1 MTADG
6 SAVAFPAGPPAAGG
20 RPLENQ
26 PANGL
31 EAGIRLDF
39 REEMSYGDYLHLDE
53 LLSAQHPRS
62 LPVAHDELL
71 FIIQHQTS
79 ELWLKLLLHE
89 LVGARDGL
97 RVDDVGLALKR
108 LARVKNILHTLTDQW
123 AILATLT
130 PSEYLG
136 FRDSL
141 ASSSGFQSFQYR
153 AVEFILGNKNAGMLQ
168 MFEQDPPAHALL
180 TELLNAPTL
189 YDEFLAYLARQGH
202 PIPASVTERDVTEAH
217 HFTPELIDNFKVI
230 YDAPAE
236 FWSAY
241 ETCEALVDVEDAF
254 QFWRFRHLKTVVRM
268 IGNKT
273 GTGGSSG
280 ASFLRKA
287 LDRTFFPELYSVRT
301 ALD

>member
-1 MTADG
+1 MT
-6 SAVAFPAGPPAAGG
+6 SQEPAAD
-20 RPLENQ
+20 
-26 PANGL
+26 GL

-53 LLSAQHPRS
+53 LLGAQHPRS
-62 LPVAHDELL
+62 QTAAHDELL

-89 LVGARDGL
+89 LVGAREGL
-97 RVDDVGLALKR
+97 RTDDIGLALKR

-123 AILATLT
+123 TILATLT
-130 PSEYLG
+130 PSEYLS

-141 ASSSGFQSFQYR
+141 ANASGFQSFQYR
-153 AVEFILGNKNAGMLQ
+153 AVEFILGNKNASMLQ
-168 MFEQDPPAHALL
+168 MFVQDPMSHQQLAGY
-180 TELLNAPTL
+180 LNSPTL
-189 YDEFLAYLARQGH
+189 YDEFLAYLARHGQS
-202 PIPASVTERDVTEAH
+202 IPAAVLDRDVTEAH
-217 HFTPELIDNFKVI
+217 HFTPELVDAFKVI
-230 YDAPAE
+230 YAAPAE
-236 FWSAY
+236 HWSLY

-254 QFWRFRHLKTVVRM
+254 QFWRFRHLKTVERM

-287 LDRTFFPELYSVRT
+287 LERTFFPELYSVRT

>member
-1 MTADG
+1 MIEDG
-6 SAVAFPAGPPAAGG
+6 SAVTAGAGAPTAGG
-20 RPLENQ
+20 QPVDDQ

-62 LPVAHDELL
+62 RPAAHDELL

-89 LVGARDGL
+89 LVGAREGL

-130 PSEYLG
+130 PSEYLS

-153 AVEFILGNKNAGMLQ
+153 AVEFILGNKNASMLQ
-168 MFEQDPPAHALL
+168 MFEQDPAAHAQLN
-180 TELLNAPTL
+180 ELLNAPTL

-217 HFTPELIDNFKVI
+217 QFTPELVDIFKVI

-236 FWSAY
+236 HWSSY

-287 LDRTFFPELYSVRT
+287 LDRTFFPEVYSVRT

>member
-1 MTADG
+1 MTDQG
-6 SAVAFPAGPPAAGG
+6 PAAD
-20 RPLENQ
+20 
-26 PANGL
+26 GL

-39 REEMSYGDYLHLDE
+39 REEMSYGDYLHLGQ
-53 LLSAQHPRS
+53 LLGAQHPRS
-62 LPVAHDELL
+62 RPAAHDELL

-89 LVGARDGL
+89 LVGAREGL
-97 RVDDVGLALKR
+97 RTDDIGLALKR

-130 PSEYLG
+130 PSEYLS

-153 AVEFILGNKNAGMLQ
+153 AVEFILGNKNANMLQ
-168 MFEQDPPAHALL
+168 MFVQDPMAHEQL
-180 TELLNAPTL
+180 TGYLTSPTL
-189 YDEFLAYLARQGH
+189 YDEFVAYLSRHGH
-202 PIPASVTERDVTEAH
+202 PVSAAVTERDVTEPH
-217 HFTPELIDNFKVI
+217 RYTPELVDIFKVI
-230 YDAPAE
+230 YAAPAE
-236 FWSAY
+236 HWSLY

-254 QFWRFRHLKTVVRM
+254 QFWRFRHLKTVERM

-280 ASFLRKA
+280 ATFLRKA

>member
-1 MTADG
+1 MTNG
-6 SAVAFPAGPPAAGG
+6 EPAAD
-20 RPLENQ
+20 R
-26 PANGL
+26 L

-53 LLSAQHPRS
+53 LLGAQHPRS
-62 LPVAHDELL
+62 RPAAHDELL

-89 LVGARDGL
+89 LVGAREGL
-97 RVDDVGLALKR
+97 RTDDIGLALKR

-130 PSEYLG
+130 PSEYLS

-153 AVEFILGNKNAGMLQ
+153 AVELILGNKHAGMLQ
-168 MFEQDPPAHALL
+168 MFVQDPMAHEQL
-180 TELLNAPTL
+180 TGFLTTPTL
-189 YDEFLAYLARQGH
+189 YDEFLAYLSRHGL
-202 PIPASVTERDVTEAH
+202 PIPAAVTERDITEPH
-217 HFTPELIDNFKVI
+217 HFTAELIDTFKVI
-230 YDAPAE
+230 YASPAE
-236 FWSAY
+236 HWSLY
-241 ETCEALVDVEDAF
+241 ETCEALIDVEDAF
-254 QFWRFRHLKTVVRM
+254 QFWRFRHLKTVERM

-280 ASFLRKA
+280 ATFLRKA

-301 ALD
+301 ALE

>member
-1 MTADG
+1 MTNQE
-6 SAVAFPAGPPAAGG
+6 PAAGG
-20 RPLENQ
+20 LES
-26 PANGL
+26 
-31 EAGIRLDF
+31 GIRLDF

-53 LLSAQHPRS
+53 LLGAQHPLSR
-62 LPVAHDELL
+62 PAAHDELL

-89 LVGARDGL
+89 LVGARSGL
-97 RVDDVGLALKR
+97 RDDDIGLALKR

-130 PSEYLG
+130 PSEYLS
-136 FRDSL
+136 FRDTL
-141 ASSSGFQSFQYR
+141 ANSSGFQSFQYR
-153 AVEFILGNKNAGMLQ
+153 AVEFILGNKNSRMLE
-168 MFEQDPPAHALL
+168 MFVQDPMAHERL
-180 TELLNAPTL
+180 TAFLTTPTL
-189 YDEFLAYLARQGH
+189 YDEFVAYLSRHGQ
-202 PIPASVTERDVTEAH
+202 PVPAAVTERDVTEPH
-217 HFTPELIDNFKVI
+217 QFSPELVDTFKVI
-230 YDAPAE
+230 YAAPAE
-236 FWSAY
+236 HWSLY

-254 QFWRFRHLKTVVRM
+254 QFWRFRHLKTVERM

>member
-1 MTADG
+1 VWLWTFAEATEVAGMTND
-6 SAVAFPAGPPAAGG
+6 AAPG
-20 RPLENQ
+20 
-26 PANGL
+26 GL

-39 REEMSYGDYLHLDE
+39 RDEMSYGDYLHLDE
-53 LLSAQHPRS
+53 LLGAQHPRS
-62 LPVAHDELL
+62 RPAAHDELL

-97 RVDDVGLALKR
+97 RTDDIGLALKR

-123 AILATLT
+123 TILATLT
-130 PSEYLG
+130 PSEYLS

-141 ASSSGFQSFQYR
+141 ANSSGFQSFQYR

-168 MFEQDPPAHALL
+168 MFVQDPMAHQQL
-180 TELLNAPTL
+180 TRYLTSPTL
-189 YDEFLAYLARQGH
+189 YDEFLAYLSRHGQ
-202 PIPASVTERDVTEAH
+202 PIPASVTERDVTQAH
-217 HFTPELIDNFKVI
+217 QFTPELVDTFKVI
-230 YDAPAE
+230 YAAPAE
-236 FWSAY
+236 HWSLY

-254 QFWRFRHLKTVVRM
+254 QFWRFRHLKTVERM

-280 ASFLRKA
+280 ATFLRKA

>member
-1 MTADG
+1 MIDEG
-6 SAVAFPAGPPAAGG
+6 PAVAAAERGPTAGDEPAGDI
-20 RPLENQ
+20 
-26 PANGL
+26 

-39 REEMSYGDYLHLDE
+39 REEMSYGDYLHLGE

-62 LPVAHDELL
+62 RPVAHDELL

-89 LVGARDGL
+89 LMGARQGL
-97 RVDDVGLALKR
+97 RANDVGLALKR
-108 LARVKNILHTLTDQW
+108 LARVKGILHTLTDQW
-123 AILATLT
+123 TILATLT
-130 PSEYLG
+130 PSEYLS

-141 ASSSGFQSFQYR
+141 ASASGFQSFQYR
-153 AVEFILGNKNAGMLQ
+153 AVEFILGNKNATMLQ
-168 MFEQDPPAHALL
+168 MFEQDRPAHALL
-180 TELLNAPTL
+180 TDLLNSPTL
-189 YDEFLAYLARQGH
+189 YDEFVAYLSRQGH
-202 PIPASVTERDVTEAH
+202 PVPASVLERDVSQAH
-217 HFTPELIDNFKVI
+217 HFTPELVETFKTF

-236 FWSAY
+236 HWSEY
-241 ETCEALVDVEDAF
+241 ETCEALVDLEDAF

-268 IGNKT
+268 IGHKT

-280 ASFLRKA
+280 ATFLRKA

>member
-1 MTADG
+1 MTTERPVIAE
-6 SAVAFPAGPPAAGG
+6 PETNPTAGPAT
-20 RPLENQ
+20 EI
-26 PANGL
+26 

-39 REEMSYGDYLHLDE
+39 REEMSYGDYLHLAE
-53 LLSAQHPRS
+53 LLGAQHPLS
-62 LPVAHDELL
+62 KPAAHDELL

-89 LVGARDGL
+89 LIGARDGL
-97 RVDDVGLALKR
+97 RTDDIGLALKR
-108 LARVKNILHTLTDQW
+108 LARVKGILHTLTDQW
-123 AILATLT
+123 TILATLT
-130 PSEYLG
+130 PSEYLS
-136 FRDSL
+136 FRNSL

-153 AVEFILGNKNAGMLQ
+153 AVEFMLGNKNARMLQ
-168 MFEQDPPAHALL
+168 MFEQDPAAHALL
-180 TELLNAPTL
+180 ADLLNSPTL
-189 YDEFLAYLARQGH
+189 YDEFLAHLSRRGH
-202 PIPASVTERDVTEAH
+202 PVPLSALDRDVTEAH
-217 HFTPELIDNFKVI
+217 TFVPELVEVFKAI

-236 FWSAY
+236 NWSQY

-254 QFWRFRHLKTVVRM
+254 QFWRFRHLKTVERM
-268 IGNKT
+268 IGGKV

>member
-1 MTADG
+1 MTTEG
-6 SAVAFPAGPPAAGG
+6 QAVADTGGTPAAG
-20 RPLENQ
+20 
-26 PANGL
+26 PATEI

-39 REEMSYGDYLHLDE
+39 REEMSYGDYLHLQE
-53 LLSAQHPRS
+53 LLGAQHPLS
-62 LPVAHDELL
+62 KPAAHDELL

-89 LVGARDGL
+89 LTGAREGL
-97 RVDDVGLALKR
+97 RTDDIGLALKR
-108 LARVKNILHTLTDQW
+108 LARVKGILHTLTDQW
-123 AILATLT
+123 TILATLT
-130 PSEYLG
+130 PSEYLS

-153 AVEFILGNKNAGMLQ
+153 AVEFMLGNKNARMLQ
-168 MFEQDPPAHALL
+168 MFEQDRAAHAQLS
-180 TELLNAPTL
+180 ELLNSPTL
-189 YDEFLAYLARQGH
+189 YDEFLSYLSRHGH
-202 PIPASVTERDVTEAH
+202 PVPASATDRDVTEAH
-217 HFTPELIDNFKVI
+217 AFVPELVDIFKVI

-236 FWSAY
+236 NWSVY

-254 QFWRFRHLKTVVRM
+254 QFWRFRHLKTVERM
-268 IGNKT
+268 IGGKV

>member
-1 MTADG
+1 MTNDE
-6 SAVAFPAGPPAAGG
+6 PAA
-20 RPLENQ
+20 
-26 PANGL
+26 AGL

-39 REEMSYGDYLHLDE
+39 REEMSYGDYLHLGE
-53 LLSAQHPRS
+53 LLGAQHPRS
-62 LPVAHDELL
+62 QPAAHDELL

-89 LVGARDGL
+89 LVGAREGL
-97 RVDDVGLALKR
+97 RTDDIGLALKR

-130 PSEYLG
+130 PSEYLS

-153 AVEFILGNKNAGMLQ
+153 AVEFILGNKNSGMLQ
-168 MFEQDPPAHALL
+168 MFVQDPMAHQQL
-180 TELLNAPTL
+180 TGYLTSPTL
-189 YDEFLAYLARQGH
+189 YDEFLAYLSRHGQ
-202 PIPASVTERDVTEAH
+202 PIPASITERDVTQAH
-217 HFTPELIDNFKVI
+217 QFSPELVDTFKVI
-230 YDAPAE
+230 YAAPAE
-236 FWSAY
+236 HWSLY

-254 QFWRFRHLKTVVRM
+254 QFWRFRHLKTVERM

-280 ASFLRKA
+280 AAFLRKA

>member
-1 MTADG
+1 MTNDAADR
-6 SAVAFPAGPPAAGG
+6 SAVADSGSAGAPDGPAD
-20 RPLENQ
+20 Q
-26 PANGL
+26 I

-62 LPVAHDELL
+62 RPAAHDELL

-89 LVGARDGL
+89 LLGARDGL
-97 RVDDVGLALKR
+97 RNDDIGLALKR
-108 LARVKNILHTLTDQW
+108 LARVKGILHTLTDQW
-123 AILATLT
+123 TILATLT
-130 PSEYLG
+130 PSEYLS

-153 AVEFILGNKNAGMLQ
+153 AVEFLLGNKNARMLE
-168 MFEQDPPAHALL
+168 MFSRDPAAHALL
-180 TELLNAPTL
+180 TELLNSPTL
-189 YDEFLAYLARQGH
+189 YDEFLGYLSRHGH
-202 PIPASVTERDVTEAH
+202 PLPASITDRDVTEAH
-217 HFTPELIDNFKVI
+217 SFTPELVGVLKAI
-230 YDAPAE
+230 YDAPADN
-236 FWSAY
+236 WDLY
-241 ETCEALVDVEDAF
+241 EGCEALVDVEDAF
-254 QFWRFRHLKTVVRM
+254 QFWRFRHLKTVERM
-268 IGNKT
+268 IGGKT

-280 ASFLRKA
+280 ATFLRKA